1 MLDRFKDAKWY
12 VGGGDDLNTII
23 YDASDLE
30 GDGPDGH
37 GMVCRGATLEDA
49 RLIASAPGLL
59 SAAKVAAE
67 YMQWHTEVCSEPLT
81 CPEVEAYQ
89 QLIAAIAK
97 AEGRE

>member
-1 MLDRFKDAKWY
+1 MEDRFKNAQWY
-12 VGGGDDLNTII
+12 IGGGDQLNTII

-30 GDGPDGH
+30 GTGPDGH
-37 GMVCRGATLEDA
+37 GVVCLGATLEDA

-59 SAAKVAAE
+59 SAAKVAVG

-97 AEGRE
+97 VEGE